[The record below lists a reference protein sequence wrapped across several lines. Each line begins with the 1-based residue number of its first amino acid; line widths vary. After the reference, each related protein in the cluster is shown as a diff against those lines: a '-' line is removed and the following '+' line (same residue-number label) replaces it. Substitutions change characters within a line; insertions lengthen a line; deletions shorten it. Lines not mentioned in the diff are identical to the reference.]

1 MELHLRHHS
10 PRPNP
15 SRRLIEKALAPDQR
29 FVARPSHWP
38 RQQLRNVPLQIVIRG
53 KADRVLHV
61 PLFQRRL
68 ASALQS
74 RPTTLFVGARPSRS
88 GLESPRA
95 APTPEAL
102 FRPLKSSSGAPCI
115 ERTSSS

>member
-1 MELHLRHHS
+1 MELDLRHH
-10 PRPNP
+10 PPC
-15 SRRLIEKALAPDQR
+15 RLPAGRLVEKAFEPDHW
-29 FVARPSHWP
+29 FVARPSYWP
-38 RQQLRNVPLQIVIRG
+38 GQQLRNVPLQIVIRG